1 MKNNKLNEADKVFLW
16 VVNQLRKIDIQNE
29 KARKK
34 RLKKEYKERFN
45 K

>member
-16 VVNQLRKIDIQNE
+16 VVNQLRKIDIKKDKE
-29 KARKK
+29 RKK
-34 RLKKEYKERFN
+34 RLKKEYKEKYN

>member
-16 VVNQLRKIDIQNE
+16 VVNQLRKIDIKKE
-29 KARKK
+29 KERKK
-34 RLKKEYKERFN
+34 RLKKEYKEKYN

>member
-1 MKNNKLNEADKVFLW
+1 MNNIKLNTAQKTFLW